1 MLLWPKENFMK
12 KTKRVS
18 GLISL
23 LGVMLAHTASA
34 GDMGVSRSW
43 EPLIGLSAGP
53 TWASA
58 NTRQTFNL
66 QPDVQKTYVA
76 SNNNETFVTA
86 ELFLA
91 GQKLLHPHLLTK
103 PVMGQLGLVIAW
115 AGDADLSGDVWEDA
129 NPNFN
134 NFYYTYK
141 MNHTYV
147 ALKGRFLGQFEY
159 AAEPYLSGSLGVGF
173 NRAYDYT
180 EKPKIP
186 EEVPA
191 PNFAAHTTTAFSYT
205 LGVGLQKAFTRQLQ
219 AAVGYEFSDWGRSQ
233 LARAAGQTLN
243 QGLSPKH
250 MYAQEL
256 QCSLFYII

>member
-1 MLLWPKENFMK
+1 MK
-12 KTKRVS
+12 KTKRIS

-23 LGVMLAHTASA
+23 LSVMLSQTVSA
-34 GDMGVSRSW
+34 GDMGVLRSW
-43 EPLIGLSAGP
+43 EPLVGLSAGP

-58 NTRQTFNL
+58 NKTQTFYL

-91 GQKLLHPHLLTK
+91 GQRLLRPSLLTK
-103 PVMGQLGLVIAW
+103 PVVGQLGLVIAW
-115 AGDADLSGDVWEDA
+115 AGNADLSGDVWEDA

-134 NFYYTYK
+134 NYNYAYK

-147 ALKGRFLGQFEY
+147 ALKGRLLGDFEY
-159 AAEPYLSGSLGVGF
+159 VAEPYMSGSLGVGF

-191 PNFAAHTTTAFSYT
+191 PSFSAHTTTAFSYT
-205 LGVGLQKAFTRQLQ
+205 LGVGLQKAFMSHLQ

-233 LARAAGQTLN
+233 LGRAAGQTLN

-250 MYAQEL
+250 MYAQQL
-256 QCSLFYII
+256 QCSLFYTI